1 MAKSKGQALL
11 ERVSK
16 ISKVSDAKEKEIIVI
31 NFGPNTAVFERETE
45 HESKEEYFE
54 RVNEWLMLLNHLLSH
69 LLCLQAC

>member
-1 MAKSKGQALL
+1 MA
-11 ERVSK
+11 
-16 ISKVSDAKEKEIIVI
+16 KVSDAKEKEIIV
-31 NFGPNTAVFERETE
+31 NFGPYAAVFERETE

>member
-16 ISKVSDAKEKEIIVI
+16 MAKVSDAKEKEIIV
-31 NFGPNTAVFERETE
+31 NFEPNAAVFERETE